1 LAVIQT
7 TERLADISQPDW
19 DHLVGDDGFYL
30 SYDWLR
36 YVESEQAEQPRYL
49 LCTDSGVLR
58 GALTLYRV
66 LQPPNLRYRAEH
78 FRELLGVP
86 GETLLAGACRGYR
99 STLLLPPSDG
109 TSSRTETLT
118 ALIESARAQAWAEG
132 CAGIV
137 LPFLTTGDLL
147 EVAEMAPVRAAFEM
161 PEAEIEGCER
171 GMDGY
176 TERAPRRVRSKIRSD
191 RARFDHAGWSVRER
205 NLDDCWRDAARLL
218 EGLERKHDH
227 TQRTIEQLERQLAGQ
242 AKQLADRS
250 VVFTCEDDQGMAG
263 IVVFYRWRSTLYGR
277 LAGFDYDRLRG
288 GCEYF
293 SLVIYAPVEYAA
305 TAKVRNLHLG
315 AGSWEA
321 KGYRGAMLR
330 PLWSAF
336 IPATTRAGISGQGPG
351 LELING
357 TEVRQWIADIT
368 RRSIRIDPTE
378 WNAPERFAAVG

>member
-1 LAVIQT
+1 MAVIQT
-7 TERLADISQPDW
+7 TERLADIAQPDW

-30 SYDWLR
+30 SYDWLT

-49 LCTDSGVLR
+49 LCTDSGVPR

-78 FRELLGVP
+78 FRDLLGVH

-99 STLLLPPSDG
+99 STLLLPPSG
-109 TSSRTETLT
+109 GASRRTETLA
-118 ALIESARAQAWAEG
+118 ALIESARAQAAAEG

-137 LPFLTTGDLL
+137 LPFLTTGGLL

-191 RARFDHAGWSVRER
+191 RARFDQAGWSARER
-205 NLDDCWRDAARLL
+205 NLEDCWQDAARLL
-218 EGLERKHDH
+218 ESLERKHDH

-242 AKQLADRS
+242 AKQLAHRS

-277 LAGFDYDRLRG
+277 LAGFDYDRLRN

-305 TAKVRNLHLG
+305 TAEVRNLHLG

-321 KGYRGAMLR
+321 KGYRGAILR

-336 IPATTRAGISGQGPG
+336 IPAKARAGGSGQRPG
-351 LELING
+351 LELTNG
-357 TEVRQWIADIT
+357 AEVRRWIAEIT

-378 WNAPERFAAVG
+378 WNAPERFAAAG